1 MKLRLL
7 KPLRV
12 CIAMAFFLSMAF
24 LFLDIWETGA
34 KTFSDKLLFLQFVPS
49 AVKFLNQPAVGAA
62 GFIVVMM
69 ITLMF
74 GRVYCSAICPLG
86 IFQDLISRF
95 FSSRAKARGKT
106 SPPGGY
112 LYSVPR
118 SILRYTILIATLLL
132 FFSGSGLLFNL
143 LDPFSGFG
151 RIVSNLFRPLVIF
164 LNNLGTPLAEAIDI
178 HALYRVQWQ
187 VYAPV
192 SLVIALVFLGTVGWM
207 SARHGRLYCNTLC
220 PVGTL
225 LGLVSKFSLFKIGI
239 DAGFCRSCGRCEQV
253 CKAGC
258 IDVKTK
264 SVDTGRCV
272 SCFNCLSACPDQ
284 AMVFRTDF
292 QPRFQINYQ
301 SGRKIHHR
309 NDTVRGR
316 RNFVFALAAGGLGM
330 AAGRAHAAP
339 ETLPV
344 QARPTTIPENKTNPL
359 SPPGSISIARY
370 TAICTA
376 CHLCVSACP
385 SRVLVPSI
393 FSFGLSGMMQP
404 RMDFNA
410 GHCNYD
416 CTVCSSI
423 CPSGAILPLTVEKK
437 QQVQVGVAK
446 FIKENCVVY
455 TDNTNCGACS
465 EHCPT
470 KAVHMKPYLNAA
482 GRELVIPEVDE
493 TICVGC
499 GGCEHACPTKPF
511 KAIYVDGNPKHKIA
525 QKPKEKKMEM
535 DVGEDFPF

>member
-1 MKLRLL
+1 MKLRLF

-12 CIAMAFFLSMAF
+12 CIAMAFFLPTAL
-24 LFLDIWETGA
+24 LFLDVWETGA
-34 KTFSDKLLFLQFVPS
+34 RLLADKLLFLQFVPS
-49 AVKFLNQPAVGAA
+49 ALKFLNHPAAVAA
-62 GFIVVMM
+62 GFIVVL
-69 ITLMF
+69 ITALMF

-86 IFQDLISRF
+86 IFQDLISRL
-95 FSSRAKARGKT
+95 FSNRVKT
-106 SPPGGY
+106 QGQRRRPVRYKYSPP
-112 LYSVPR
+112 R
-118 SILRYTILIATLLL
+118 SLLRYTVLIATLLL
-132 FFSGSGLLFNL
+132 FFSGSGLLLNL

-151 RIVSNLFRPLVIF
+151 RIFSNLFRPLVIF
-164 LNNLGTPLAEAIDI
+164 LNNFGTPLTEALGI

-187 VYAPV
+187 VYTSVALGV
-192 SLVIALVFLGTVGWM
+192 ALVTLGMVGWM

-225 LGLVSKFSLFKIGI
+225 LGLVSKFSLVKIGI
-239 DAGFCRSCGRCEQV
+239 DAGSCRSCGRCEQV

-264 SVDTGRCV
+264 NVDTGRCV
-272 SCFNCLSACPDQ
+272 SCFNCFSACPDQ
-284 AMVFRTDF
+284 AMVFRPGF
-292 QPRFQINYQ
+292 QPNSQ
-301 SGRKIHHR
+301 SGRQIRQRKEAAR
-309 NDTVRGR
+309 DR
-316 RNFVFALAAGGLGM
+316 RNFVLALAVGGLGM
-330 AAGRAHAAP
+330 AAGRVHAAP

-344 QARPTTIPENKTNPL
+344 QARPTTIPENKTSPL
-359 SPPGSISIARY
+359 SPPGSVSIARY
-370 TAICTA
+370 TSICTA

-385 SRVLVPSI
+385 SRVLLPSI

-416 CTVCSSI
+416 CTVCSNI

-437 QQVQVGVAK
+437 QQTQVGVVK

-470 KAVHMKPYLNAA
+470 KAVHMVPYLNAA
-482 GRELVIPEVDE
+482 GRKLVIPEVDE
-493 TICVGC
+493 SICVGC

-511 KAIYVDGNPKHKIA
+511 RAIYVDGNPTHKTA

-535 DVGEDFPF
+535 DAGEDFPF